1 MVWLIGSAEVVPQ
14 RMPERNSVYS
24 VSEVWVRENGWE
36 AMVPS
41 EMPACCA
48 MCQLFRSHAIICSS
62 ESFSAP
68 RAASVLMASAQ
79 SSETAKSRSTS
90 GYWETASSR
99 SREKNPLS
107 AKFRVG
113 EGAAFRQGFF
123 VGNKR
128 QTGCQTAIREIT
140 QEVGEM
146 FFFHRIGQ
154 LDAVMAVAK
163 VVRSAI
169 SCSCFG

>member
-1 MVWLIGSAEVVPQ
+1 MFIRIFFSSKGRQ
-14 RMPERNSVYS
+14 RFDGIRAVFGN
-24 VSEVWVRENGWE
+24 REEQINIRILGDCF
-36 AMVPS
+36 VKKPGK
-41 EMPACCA
+41 
-48 MCQLFRSHAIICSS
+48 
-62 ESFSAP
+62 ES
-68 RAASVLMASAQ
+68 
-79 SSETAKSRSTS
+79 
-90 GYWETASSR
+90 
-99 SREKNPLS
+99 LS

-163 VVRSAI
+163 CGQI
-169 SCSCFG
+169 SNFLQLLLGEQIGWANMNIQVHGGLLMKNFL